1 MADTHDPSQDLRTRD
16 GETAAAGAPRP
27 SRTGSVSKLGFDDPT
42 LRPLPP
48 EQLEYHAP
56 HTDAHPERHEH
67 SDVPIRPLAISLAA
81 IAFILAGSFVFLYFL
96 FFHYKGQQ
104 DALEVKRTN
113 VPDAKPLIEGP
124 RLQGVPGFSD
134 KHPKDELKDQ
144 RDAYRAELES
154 YGKTPDGFA
163 QVPVDTAMRLAIERG
178 MFKTAPARQ
187 DQATPA
193 TPQQQPQRSQSQQQ
207 PQQQQPPQPP
217 QQQQPPSQQPP
228 PQPGGAQRRQGAGQ
242 PRQSQGGGASG
253 GAPAQPRSP
262 QREGG
267 VR

>member
-144 RDAYRAELES
+144 RDAYRAELAFRVSEKAS
-154 YGKTPDGFA
+154 GADRA
-163 QVPVDTAMRLAIERG
+163 RG
-178 MFKTAPARQ
+178 RHQRVAVADLRRPTRRSDRSARQ
-187 DQATPA
+187 SRNADAFA
-193 TPQQQPQRSQSQQQ
+193 L
-207 PQQQQPPQPP
+207 
-217 QQQQPPSQQPP
+217 
-228 PQPGGAQRRQGAGQ
+228 PGGRI
-242 PRQSQGGGASG
+242 
-253 GAPAQPRSP
+253 
-262 QREGG
+262 
-267 VR
+267 V

>member
-1 MADTHDPSQDLRTRD
+1 MADTHDPSQDLRTGD
-16 GETAAAGAPRP
+16 AAGTAAGAPRP

-178 MFKTAPARQ
+178 MFKTAPARHG
-187 DQATPA
+187 
-193 TPQQQPQRSQSQQQ
+193 
-207 PQQQQPPQPP
+207 
-217 QQQQPPSQQPP
+217 
-228 PQPGGAQRRQGAGQ
+228 PGGATTAVLTLPARLTNGTYVISWRVVSSAVMSP
-242 PRQSQGGGASG
+242 PRLIATCWSTT
-253 GAPAQPRSP
+253 SP
-262 QREGG
+262 STSSFTDCKPISELSSFMAACSS
-267 VR
+267 